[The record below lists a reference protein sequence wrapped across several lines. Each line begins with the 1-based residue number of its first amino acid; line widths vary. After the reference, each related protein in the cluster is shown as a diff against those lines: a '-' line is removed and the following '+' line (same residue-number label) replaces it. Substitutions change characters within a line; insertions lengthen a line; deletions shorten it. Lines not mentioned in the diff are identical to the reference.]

1 MRIITLILVSVVL
14 FVLDLTII
22 PFFTIFGGY
31 ASLLFVFLSIYVI
44 SDNYDYA
51 VILGVLSG
59 FLQEIYTPYGFGL
72 NILLNTLIFVIFV
85 RIGKN
90 IKREKKIINILIVSL
105 GQGIKYSLIFLI
117 YKLFRISSDYTVI
130 IPIFLYSLI
139 LSFVIYNVVDKFKR
153 IPFIKREWEF

>member
-1 MRIITLILVSVVL
+1 MGIITLILVSL
-14 FVLDLTII
+14 FLFLLDLTVI
-22 PFFTIFGGY
+22 PFFTIYGGY

-44 SDNYDYA
+44 SDDYDYA

-72 NILLNTLIFVIFV
+72 NILLNTIIFIIFV

-90 IKREKKIINILIVSL
+90 IKREKKFINILVISI
-105 GQGIKYSLIFLI
+105 GQGIKYLFIFLM
-117 YKLFRISSDYTVI
+117 YEVFRISSDYTVI
-130 IPIFLYSLI
+130 IPIILYSFI
-139 LSFVIYNVVDKFKR
+139 LSFIIYNLVDKFKR